1 MRPAAGTPWRLADE
15 GVIVRVRLTPKAA
28 RDAVEGVEDTADGP
42 AIKARVRAVPAD
54 GQANAALEAL
64 IAGWLGVAKGNVQV
78 SAGAKSRVKNV
89 AILGPPA
96 ELAAKVQARLAE
108 LGAD

>member
-1 MRPAAGTPWRLADE
+1 MPWRLTDD
-15 GVIVRVRLTPKAA
+15 GLIMRVRLTPKAA
-28 RDAVEGVEDTADGP
+28 RDAIEGVEGTADGP

-54 GQANAALEAL
+54 GKANAALEAL

-89 AILGPPA
+89 AILGRPA
-96 ELAAKVQARLAE
+96 ELAARVQARLAE
-108 LGAD
+108 PGAA